1 MTNPGLAL
9 DRSSTRPAA
18 RVMVARRSELWKMRG
33 GASVNFRDKRIWYGV
48 AAVVVVLIIIIW
60 ALWPA
65 GEMTP
70 PAAPQ

>member
-1 MTNPGLAL
+1 
-9 DRSSTRPAA
+9 
-18 RVMVARRSELWKMRG
+18 MRG
-33 GASVNFRDKRIWYGV
+33 GTSMNFRDKRIWYGV

-65 GEMTP
+65 GEMAP